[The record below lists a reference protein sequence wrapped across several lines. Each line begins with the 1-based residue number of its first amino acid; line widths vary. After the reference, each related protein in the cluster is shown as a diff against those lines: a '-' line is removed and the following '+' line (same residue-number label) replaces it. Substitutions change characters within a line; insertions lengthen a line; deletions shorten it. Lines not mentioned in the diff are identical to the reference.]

1 MQQVKTKILQQLTIT
16 SRDIS
21 KLGDAL
27 CDCKED
33 ENVVLEKIIAVLKE
47 SAMKF
52 EEIKAS

>member
-1 MQQVKTKILQQLTIT
+1 MKNKILQQLTVL

-21 KLGDAL
+21 RIADAL

-33 ENVVLEKIIAVLKE
+33 ENVVLDKIIEALKE
-47 SAMKF
+47 NAIKF

>member
-1 MQQVKTKILQQLTIT
+1 MKNKILLQLTVL

-21 KLGDAL
+21 RIADAL

-33 ENVVLEKIIAVLKE
+33 EDVVLDKIIEALKE
-47 SAMKF
+47 NAKKF